1 MKLKKFLNG
10 YFRKINNLIF
20 ELQESKQNIN
30 NRNRKFQQYEE
41 FSLIYEIKDG
51 RYIDSKIIKTAL
63 RFENQFKIKFK
74 IFQNFEL

>member
-41 FSLIYEIKDG
+41 FGLIMK
-51 RYIDSKIIKTAL
+51 SKTEDTL
-63 RFENQFKIKFK
+63 R
-74 IFQNFEL
+74 